1 MALAR
6 HQVALLV
13 LPAAPEVS
21 AERVRAAWTRLSAD
35 GFVDGHLPGARSVL
49 VEGTF
54 RRALLDLPAAGAEE
68 PPVRMVANRLGGF
81 RVACPTCRV
90 NLAAPF
96 TAAVGPWRA
105 ARGPRAVTCPSC
117 RAERPLEAVDAMPP
131 VGFARG
137 WIAFEEADAL
147 ELHAEAHALLVA
159 SLGGVHLVLRRG

>member
-13 LPAAPEVS
+13 LPAAPETS
-21 AERVRAAWTRLSAD
+21 AARVREAWTRLSAD
-35 GFVDGHLPGARSVL
+35 GFVDGQRPGARRAL

-54 RRALLDLPAAGAEE
+54 RRALLDLPADVAEE

-81 RVACPTCRV
+81 RVACATCRA
-90 NLAAPF
+90 NLAASF
-96 TAAVGPWRA
+96 TYAVGAWRA
-105 ARGPRAVTCPSC
+105 ARGPRAITCPSC
-117 RAERPLEAVDAMPP
+117 RVERPLEHVDATPP

-147 ELHAEAHALLVA
+147 DLHAEAHALLAA
-159 SLGGVHLVLRRG
+159 SLGGVRLVLRRG